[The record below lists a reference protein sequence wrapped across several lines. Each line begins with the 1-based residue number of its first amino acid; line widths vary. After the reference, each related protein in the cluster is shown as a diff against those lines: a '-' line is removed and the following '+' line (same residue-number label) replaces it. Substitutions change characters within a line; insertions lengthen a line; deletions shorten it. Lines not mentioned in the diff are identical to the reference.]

1 VTQNLEK
8 SGSERVGRPSIDIE
22 VNWRV
27 STDTRR
33 RSWWRRPW
41 LLPFGVVVVWFLTYV
56 LPPYLELDP
65 SQALVPI
72 RPDVAA
78 HYPLLVAHIAFGSIA
93 LLTIGFQVWPWLRK
107 RHPVTHRWIGRVYV
121 FGGALPAGI
130 IAMLITPLSAFPSV
144 GTTLGGIFWLATT
157 VMGYVRGRQRRW
169 VEHRRWMLYSFAMA
183 LNVLWGRVF
192 VVLLPLTPFNDNETA
207 IGHVFGAAPWIGWVI
222 NLVLVQWWLNRTSN
236 RPISGMISARS

>member
-1 VTQNLEK
+1 VTQNLERAGPK
-8 SGSERVGRPSIDIE
+8 RVGETSLDIE

-27 STDTRR
+27 STGSRR

-41 LLPFGVVVVWFLTYV
+41 LLPLGVVIVWFLTYV

-65 SQALVPI
+65 SQALVPV
-72 RPDVAA
+72 RPDVPA
-78 HYPLLVAHIAFGSIA
+78 HYALLAAHIAFGSIA
-93 LLTIGFQVWPWLRK
+93 LLTLPLQLWSWLRK
-107 RHPVTHRWIGRVYV
+107 RYPVAHRWIGRAYV

-144 GTTLGGIFWLATT
+144 GTTLGGGFWLVTT

-183 LNVLWGRVF
+183 LNVVWGRIF
-192 VVLLPLTPFNDNETA
+192 VVLLPLFPFGTNETVV
-207 IGHVFGAAPWIGWVI
+207 GHVFGAAPWIGWVI
-222 NLVLVQWWLNRTSN
+222 NLVLVQWWLNRTAR
-236 RPISGMISARS
+236 RPIEISERS